1 MVSGGKIGMAQ
12 SLSGI
17 QKTAILMIALGPEK
31 SAKIVQHLNENEI
44 DQLTLEMANVHKI
57 SSDQRDIVV
66 EEFHQMC
73 IASDY
78 IAQGGIEYARDVL
91 ERALGEQRAF
101 DIISRLSSSLK
112 MRPFDL
118 VRRTDPKQH
127 LSFIQGE
134 HPQTIALIMTHLP
147 SDKAATILSSLPHE
161 KQANITRRIALMG
174 RTSPDV
180 LKEIEKILERK
191 ISSLAPADYTSSGG
205 IQSVVDILNR
215 SDPGTLKV
223 VMDALEMDDP
233 ELAEQVKRQMF
244 VFEDIVMLDDRGV
257 QLVLREVDS
266 KDLALAIKGS
276 NPEVGEKIMHNMSAR
291 ASQML
296 KEDIEFMGPVRLRD
310 VEDAQQRIVKVIRR
324 LEESGAIVISR
335 GGGDELIY

>member
-1 MVSGGKIGMAQ
+1 MGQ
-12 SLSGI
+12 SLNGI
-17 QKTAILMIALGPEK
+17 QKAAILMIALGPDK
-31 SAKIVQHLNENEI
+31 SAKIVQHLGEAEI
-44 DQLTLEMANVHKI
+44 DQLTLEMSNVHKI
-57 SSDQRDIVV
+57 SAEQRDTVV
-66 EEFHQMC
+66 DEFHQMC
-73 IASDY
+73 IANDY

-91 ERALGEQRAF
+91 ERALGEQKAF

-118 VRRTDPKQH
+118 VRRTDPKQL

-147 SDKAATILSSLPHE
+147 ADKAATILSSLPHD
-161 KQANITRRIALMG
+161 KQADITRRIALMG

-191 ISSLAPADYTSSGG
+191 ISSLAPTDYTTSGG

-223 VMDALEMDDP
+223 VMEALEMDDP

-244 VFEDIVMLDDRGV
+244 VFEDIVMLDDRGI

-276 NPEVGEKIMHNMSAR
+276 NPEVGEKIMQNMSAR

>member
-1 MVSGGKIGMAQ
+1 MAQ
-12 SLSGI
+12 SVNGL
-17 QKTAILMIALGPEK
+17 QKAAILMIALGPDK
-31 SAKIVQHLNENEI
+31 SAKIVQHLNETEI
-44 DQLTLEMANVHKI
+44 EQLTLEMANVRKI
-57 SSDQRDIVV
+57 SAEQRDEVV
-66 EEFHQMC
+66 DEFHQMC
-73 IASDY
+73 VANDY
-78 IAQGGIEYARDVL
+78 IAQGGVDYARDVL

-101 DIISRLSSSLK
+101 EIITRLSSSLK

-118 VRRTDPKQH
+118 VRRTDPKQL

-147 SDKAATILSSLPHE
+147 PDKAATILSSLPHE
-161 KQANITRRIALMG
+161 RQADITRRIALMG
-174 RTSPDV
+174 RTSPEV

-191 ISSLAPADYTSSGG
+191 ISSLAPTDYTSSGG

-244 VFEDIVMLDDRGV
+244 VFEDIVMLDDRGI

-276 NPEVGEKIMHNMSAR
+276 NPEVGQKIMANMSSR

-310 VEDAQQRIVKVIRR
+310 VEEAQQRIVKVIRR

-335 GGGDELIY
+335 GGSDEIIY